1 MRRQSSYNRN
11 RKDVAKKEKIIMI
24 TTSALVLGA
33 LTMTGVYVKNGQN
46 NKQDGYQIDYESLE
60 KNVEDEIDRQ
70 ISGQL
75 PSITTKENTT
85 ANDNETARQTTKG
98 HGMSEGIASLP
109 ENNADDLD
117 YFPMEPVDSANVE
130 IADGTGEEDIPDK
143 PVEEEIPDEKAEK
156 TNTGKVEIAEK
167 ELHFNAENGIV
178 WPISGSILI
187 PYSMDGTVYFK
198 TLDQYKYNPAMII
211 SAKEDT
217 AITASIPGK
226 VVSVFYDD
234 EIGNGVKVDIG
245 DGYEIT
251 YGQLKNI
258 AVKQGDY
265 LENGTLIGSVNAP
278 TKYYVL
284 EGANLYIKLCKDG
297 EPVDPM
303 HPSGEI
309 IE

>member
-33 LTMTGVYVKNGQN
+33 LTMTGVYVKNGQS

-75 PSITTKENTT
+75 PSVTAKENNTTKENTM
-85 ANDNETARQTTKG
+85 AK
-98 HGMSEGIASLP
+98 
-109 ENNADDLD
+109 ENNMDDLD
-117 YFPMEPVDSANVE
+117 YFPMEPVDSADVE
-130 IADGTGEEDIPDK
+130 IADVPVEEDITDK
-143 PVEEEIPDEKAEK
+143 TVEEETSDEEAEK
-156 TNTGKVEIAEK
+156 TNTGKVEIVEK

-217 AITASIPGK
+217 AITASVPGK

-278 TKYYVL
+278 TKYYVS

>member
-11 RKDVAKKEKIIMI
+11 RKEVAKKEKIIMI

-60 KNVEDEIDRQ
+60 KNVEDEIDRH
-70 ISGQL
+70 ISGKI
-75 PSITTKENTT
+75 PSVTAKENTT
-85 ANDNETARQTTKG
+85 ANNNETAKQTPESNGLT
-98 HGMSEGIASLP
+98 EGVASVP
-109 ENNADDLD
+109 ESNGDDLD
-117 YFPMEPVDSANVE
+117 YFPMEPVDSVNVE
-130 IADGTGEEDIPDK
+130 IADGAGAGDTPDK
-143 PVEEEIPDEKAEK
+143 PAEEEISDEEAEK
-156 TNTGKVEIAEK
+156 TNADKVEIAEK

-217 AITASIPGK
+217 AVTASVPGK
-226 VVSVFYDD
+226 VVSVFFDD

-251 YGQLKNI
+251 YGQLKDI

-265 LENGTLIGSVNAP
+265 LENGTFIGSVNAP
-278 TKYYVL
+278 TKYYVS
-284 EGANLYIKLCKDG
+284 EGSNFYVKLCKDG

>member
-1 MRRQSSYNRN
+1 
-11 RKDVAKKEKIIMI
+11 MI

-75 PSITTKENTT
+75 PSVTAKENTT
-85 ANDNETARQTTKG
+85 ANDNETARQTTEG
-98 HGMSEGIASLP
+98 YGMSEGVASLP
-109 ENNADDLD
+109 ENNMDDLD

-130 IADGTGEEDIPDK
+130 MADVPVEEDIPDK
-143 PVEEEIPDEKAEK
+143 SVEEETPDEKVEK
-156 TNTGKVEIAEK
+156 TNTGKVKIAEK

-217 AITASIPGK
+217 AVTASVPGK

-284 EGANLYIKLCKDG
+284 EGSNLYIKLCKDG